1 MEKQKEELPR
11 YLTEKEV
18 SRMTGRSLSTL
29 RSDRFKCQGL
39 PYVKISRSVSTPS
52 TMSYGSW
59 NPGRSSTRTNFN
71 SVDGIQPVA
80 DTLQMSRPIY

>member
-1 MEKQKEELPR
+1 MKASKMKKQQEELPL

-39 PYVKISRSVSTPS
+39 PYVKIGRSVRYSLDDVIGFMEARKIVPEE
-52 TMSYGSW
+52 
-59 NPGRSSTRTNFN
+59 RF
-71 SVDGIQPVA
+71 
-80 DTLQMSRPIY
+80 